1 MNILTGVIQQFVNW
15 AASNLTERSSRELHE
30 ARDFIGT
37 NVGAKE
43 EYYTRQKW
51 GLVIAR
57 LLFLTGSGRGLSGKS
72 PLTNAGRLIS
82 DGLSGLRFH
91 FWESQ
96 S

>member
-1 MNILTGVIQQFVNW
+1 MNW
-15 AASNLTERSSRELHE
+15 AASNLTERSSKELYK

-57 LLFLTGSGRGLSGKS
+57 LLSFIGRGRGLSGKS
-72 PLTNAGRLIS
+72 PLTDADPLIS
-82 DGLSGLRFH
+82 DGLNGLRSH
-91 FWESQ
+91 FW
-96 S
+96 